1 MGNVWIKEFIGGLDT
16 RRLPETT
23 PGGALILGR
32 DGHITR
38 GGEFEQRADFVKYA
52 DLPAGETKGLAAT
65 NTGLFVFGHAAGVVV
80 PAGVNYQRL
89 QPPAAQTMTRFLSA
103 TLFKGQIF
111 ASARYSDGLVYN
123 FFNGTRVTD
132 WPASPFATSVRTV
145 QQKVYGVAG
154 PVLHFSAIADATAF
168 NSGVGHGFIDMST
181 QATGSEELTA
191 LAQYQNF
198 IAVFAGRT
206 IQLEF
211 VDPDPTLNRL
221 VQTLNNTGTIAARS
235 VTQFGDNDV
244 FYLDESG
251 IRSLR
256 ARETINVAFSSDT
269 GNPVDDIVVEK
280 LTGLTEDQREQ
291 AIGVIEPRDGRLWM
305 AIDDEIFVFSYFT
318 GSKVSAWTTYR
329 PGFTIDDMVVFQRKV
344 YLRSGDTIYVYGGT
358 GDSFVYTNVEAEAW
372 LPYLDADQP
381 ARRKT
386 FSGVDVAAR
395 GTWEVRAAL
404 DPTNL
409 IASDKVGVV
418 TETSYN
424 AHRIS
429 MHGQSSHISIRFR
442 CLAPVDANTPAKL
455 GSVVIHHDLDADED

>member
-1 MGNVWIKEFIGGLDT
+1 MGNVWVKEFIGGLDG

-38 GGEFEQRADFVKYA
+38 GGEFEQRADFVKFA
-52 DLPAGETKGLAAT
+52 DLPPGETKGLAAT
-65 NTGLFVFGHAAGVVV
+65 NDSLYVFGHAAGVTV
-80 PAGVNYQRL
+80 PAGVLYQRL
-89 QPPAAQTMTRFLSA
+89 PPPAAQTLERFLSF
-103 TLFKGQIF
+103 TLFAGQVF
-111 ASARYSDGLVYN
+111 AAAEFSDGLVYN
-123 FFNGTRVTD
+123 FFNGVRVTD
-132 WPASPFATSVRTV
+132 WPASPFATFVRTV

-154 PVLHFSAIADATAF
+154 PTLHFSAIADATKF
-168 NSGVGHGFIDMST
+168 NSGTGHGFIDMST

-191 LAQYQNF
+191 IAPYQNF

-211 VDPDPTLNRL
+211 VDPDPALNRL
-221 VQTLNNTGTIAARS
+221 VQTLNNTGTIAPRS

-269 GNPVDDIVVEK
+269 GNPVDDLVVAK
-280 LTGLTEDQREQ
+280 LAGLTEEQRSR

-305 AIDDEIFVFSYFT
+305 AINDEIFVFSYFT
-318 GSKVSAWTTYR
+318 GSKVSAWTTYL
-329 PGFTIDDMVVFQRKV
+329 PGFVVDDMVVFRRKV
-344 YLRSGDTIYVYGGT
+344 YLRSGDTLYVYGGT
-358 GDSFVYTNVEAEAW
+358 GNSPVYSNVEAEAW
-372 LPYLDADQP
+372 LPYLDANQP

-409 IASDKVGVV
+409 GASDKVATI

-424 AHRIS
+424 HHKID
-429 MHGQSSHISIRFR
+429 MNGQSTHISIRFR
-442 CLAPVDANTPAKL
+442 CLAPVDENTPAKL
-455 GSVVIHHDLDADED
+455 GAVVIHHDLDNDED